1 MAELIQIYAILGC
14 CGFNAANQ
22 IEIAQDRFN
31 SFADIAGLEIKDVD
45 RLSKGF
51 AARTVA
57 NGKKIFGMRRTMRLK
72 GMVHWVQDFG
82 RVSREAA
89 VDEAPDVVDAATF
102 LAALDVARDR
112 AKMRKHELE
121 ESDDL
126 SKAADPGK
134 LKKQKDWMQWERGFN
149 NFLSTIPGQSG
160 IPLNCV
166 IRENENPSYENKGD
180 DDFDQLCVE
189 AAALTGMMFQA
200 DSRKVH
206 QLITGL
212 VHGEAAETWIKSV
225 ARRRNGRM
233 NFRALTDHY
242 GGAGNKSVR
251 IKEAEVLRRTLTYK
265 NERAMSFEKFIT
277 NMNLMF
283 VAHAENEE
291 VMSEDQKIRLLFK
304 KTSHPSLE
312 TVKSLLQVAEN
323 LDQTGAVNYEFIV
336 NSISAEVANLSDF
349 VPNRNTS
356 GVGTQ
361 GTGGAPANGVVGAD
375 GKVFT
380 GFYKNFSSLLADDKQ
395 AIFDERKRLG
405 TTPSKSRRGSCV
417 RAGRSAPGS
426 AIKAKNKQVDTL
438 QGKIVSLKA
447 KVAAADGGKKRD
459 ASEDEDS
466 VMDNAGDQFGGRSE
480 KKNKKQKK

>member
-1 MAELIQIYAILGC
+1 MAELIQIYAILGH

-22 IEIAQDRFN
+22 IEIAQDGFN
-31 SFADIAGLEIKDVD
+31 LFADIAGLEIKDVD
-45 RLSKGF
+45 RLSEGF

-57 NGKKIFGMRRTMRLK
+57 NGKVIFGMRRTMHLK
-72 GMVHWVQDFG
+72 GVVHWVQDFG
-82 RVSREAA
+82 RVSHEAA
-89 VDEAPDVVDAATF
+89 VDGAPDMVDEATF
-102 LAALDVARDR
+102 LAALDAARDR

-160 IPLNCV
+160 IPLNH
-166 IRENENPSYENKGD
+166 IITENENPSYKNEGD

-189 AAALTGMMFQA
+189 AAALQGMTFQA
-200 DSRKVH
+200 DSRKVQ
-206 QLITGL
+206 QLVTGL

-225 ARRRNGRM
+225 ARRRNGRID
-233 NFRALTDHY
+233 FRALTDHH

-265 NERAMSFEKFIT
+265 NERAMSFEKFIA

-291 VMSEDQKIRLLFK
+291 VMSEDQKICLLFEK
-304 KTSHPSLE
+304 ITHPSLE
-312 TVKSLLQVAEN
+312 TAKTALQVAEN
-323 LDQTGAVNYEFIV
+323 LDQRGAVNYEFIV
-336 NSISAEVANLSDF
+336 DSISAGVASLSDF

-405 TTPSKSRRGSCV
+405 ATPPKSRRGS
-417 RAGRSAPGS
+417 RISAGRSTPEALS
-426 AIKAKNKQVDTL
+426 RRRTNKSTL
-438 QGKIVSLKA
+438 F
-447 KVAAADGGKKRD
+447 R
-459 ASEDEDS
+459 
-466 VMDNAGDQFGGRSE
+466 GRLHP
-480 KKNKKQKK
+480 